1 MNSTETKTPASA
13 PDPLSAAE
21 AHLGRALALLHRVI
35 PRLDDPNRAEAVQ
48 STLDHALQEITA
60 ARAAHDRTVM
70 SLRPAPVEGEVLAL
84 IAAAVAVVLGRP
96 HRLLDVQKAAPA
108 VTWVNAWAI
117 EGRFQHY
124 SSHKVR

>member
-1 MNSTETKTPASA
+1 MNPNEPQNPAGP

-35 PRLDDPNRAEAVQ
+35 PRLDDVERADAVQ
-48 STLDHALQEITA
+48 STLDHALKEITT
-60 ARAAHDRTVM
+60 ARDAHQKTM
-70 SLRPAPVEGEVLAL
+70 ASLRPAPVEGEILAL
-84 IAAAVAVVLGRP
+84 IAAAVAAVLGRP
-96 HRLLDVQKAAPA
+96 HRLLGVQKVAPS
-108 VTWVNAWAI
+108 VTWVNAWAM